1 LGYAVGE
8 TVTESKRKLSAK
20 QLVADISTGMTDQE
34 LAGKYELTA
43 EQLHSVFQK
52 LAKAG
57 LLTDARLHGR
67 SASVKPEPSREY
79 PAPLPQTD
87 EVQPKAP
94 AYQAISKTAAAEPF
108 LLTAASGLKG
118 DWQAFLSGDSLKLES
133 PDGSHCVEI
142 LRSEADEKLQLWE
155 SSLFPPFL
163 VLPEPKRTAFKLAPD
178 QFRRFKEWFG
188 PPTPARVKSIL
199 KPRFSFCIAI
209 GILYLVTSMPLP
221 GDSQAGI
228 DPLPFDPVSAFLGVS
243 LLVLALLAKFRPSRT
258 LLLLDAFWFLLLTV
272 NLGIGI
278 YQGNSPW
285 WLILG
290 AVLIWTAFEAFRDF
304 QRLKPDNP
312 VSAGGEEAKP
322 IAPQ

>member
-1 LGYAVGE
+1 M
-8 TVTESKRKLSAK
+8 TEPKRKLSAK
-20 QLVADISTGMTDQE
+20 QLVADISAGMTDRE
-34 LAGKYELTA
+34 LARKYELTSH
-43 EQLHSVFQK
+43 QLESVFQK

-57 LLTDARLHGR
+57 LLDGTRLDDR
-67 SASVKPEPSREY
+67 SASAKSRPV
-79 PAPLPQTD
+79 PAPSTLPPQTD
-87 EVQPKAP
+87 VVQPKAP
-94 AYQAISKTAAAEPF
+94 AHLAISSAAAESF
-108 LLTAASGLKG
+108 LLNAASGIKG
-118 DWQAFLSGDSLKLES
+118 EWRACLSGDSLKLES
-133 PDGSHCVEI
+133 PDGSHSVEI
-142 LRSEADEKLQLWE
+142 QAAEADEKLQLWE

-163 VLPEPKRTAFKLAPD
+163 VLLKPKRTAFKLDPD
-178 QFRRFKEWFG
+178 LLSRFKEWFG
-188 PPTPARVKSIL
+188 PPTAARLRQVL

-221 GDSQAGI
+221 GDSQVGI

-258 LLLLDAFWFLLLTV
+258 LLLLDAVWFLLLTV

-290 AVLIWTAFEAFRDF
+290 AVLLWTAYEALRDY
-304 QRLKPDNP
+304 QRLKLDDS
-312 VSAGGEEAKP
+312 VSARGKVAKP